1 MDEKSTIVPLA
12 APSTGSSADA
22 EVTRLTLTLRHQ
34 SAEIQDL
41 NQRLEELD
49 EILQQRTRRVS
60 QLIGERDQL
69 AALLAKRDEES
80 RQLNRELGAQLGGNT
95 QRPSA
100 GVWPWLARLEGVLAP
115 LWARDQNAGKEQ
127 TASTVAVDDTTPSTQ
142 LPLIAKIKDQPGR
155 PMLGVAIF
163 GLAAAELD
171 RVLQIVDNDSRQHG
185 VEPLLLTD
193 SDAFEHFRSRRLVF
207 EYLPPADS
215 EMLGPELDWQL
226 YTQRRLALIRRKWQ
240 PVRVISFGRKAAE
253 VVELWCQSPFEAEP
267 LPTVVGKLGRPTRT
281 LGS

>member
-1 MDEKSTIVPLA
+1 MDEKSTIVPIS
-12 APSTGSSADA
+12 APSTESSADA
-22 EVTRLTLTLRHQ
+22 EATRLMLTLRHQ
-34 SAEIQDL
+34 SAEIQEL
-41 NQRLEELD
+41 RRQLEALD
-49 EILQQRTRRVS
+49 ETLQQRTRRVS

-69 AALLAKRDEES
+69 AALLAQRDEES
-80 RQLNRELGAQLGGNT
+80 RQLNRELGAQLGVST
-95 QRPSA
+95 PRRPFVGAWS
-100 GVWPWLARLEGVLAP
+100 WLPSLDGIFAP
-115 LWARDQNAGKEQ
+115 LGAHRHNTRSKRRA
-127 TASTVAVDDTTPSTQ
+127 AAVDDATATTE
-142 LPLIAKIKDQPGR
+142 LPLIPKIKDQPSR

-163 GLAAAELD
+163 GLAAPELNG
-171 RVLQIVDNDSRQHG
+171 VLQIVDDYSRQHG
-185 VEPLLLTD
+185 FEPLLLTD
-193 SDAFEHFRSRRLVF
+193 SDAFEHFRARRLVF